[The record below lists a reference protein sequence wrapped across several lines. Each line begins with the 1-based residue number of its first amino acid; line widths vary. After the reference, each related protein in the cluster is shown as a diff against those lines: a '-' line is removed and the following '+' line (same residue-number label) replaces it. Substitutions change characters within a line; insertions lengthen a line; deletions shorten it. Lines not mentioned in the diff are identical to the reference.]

1 MSDNAN
7 TPMSGEGDDWVSQ
20 ADLES
25 LRMDR
30 QYLVGLN
37 GSGPTQATAIL
48 NEASP
53 AAAMQVVKLALHGES
68 ETIRLRASTYILDR
82 TMGESGSGDPWEG
95 MQEKV
100 IKDAEAY
107 LAEHSLGPPKE

>member
-1 MSDNAN
+1 MGDG
-7 TPMSGEGDDWVSQ
+7 MGEGDDWVSQ

-30 QYLVGLN
+30 QYLVGLT

-68 ETIRLRASTYILDR
+68 ETVRLRAATYILDR
-82 TMGESGSGDPWEG
+82 TVGDSTGSGDPWEG

-100 IKDAEAY
+100 IKDVEAF
-107 LAEHSLGPPKE
+107 LAENSLGPPTSE